1 MSRGFQIIGAAV
13 SPLVVLTVLS
23 VGSGFNPL
31 ASSALAA
38 TTPPDAG
45 DLLRREQELDRLRDL
60 PQTIPLPKKPESRQA
75 APASDSVRI
84 SVKQFRIE
92 GRLQSLTEPEIQAVL
107 KDAIGKS
114 LTYAELTAVVARVT
128 ELYKSKGFFLA
139 RAVLPPQDVTDG
151 VVVIR
156 VIEGPVDPNGGIRFK
171 GDTMRLNQDFAR
183 GVVKQAIGESGA
195 IKESLLERGTLNLN
209 DNPGFATSVLAE
221 PGDTPETVRLVFESV
236 EGPLVVGSVV
246 VDNFGSRYTGD
257 WRYTGNLN
265 INNPSKYGDQVQA
278 SYTNVFDGN
287 FETLK
292 LGYALPIGKDGLR
305 ANVSYTDLSF
315 GVGKE
320 LASLGA
326 KGQAGNTNLTLKYPF
341 YRTQVFTVNGSLAY
355 DWKAL
360 KNESGGAVSSD
371 KRIEVGAA
379 TLSLERADQIGGGGF
394 TLFSVTQSNGDVDLS
409 RNADNLSDDETLG
422 YNTRGSFNKTAYQL
436 VRIQRGNKRISF
448 QAMLSGQFARKNLDG
463 SEDFS
468 LGGPAGVKGYPGGEA
483 SGDEGHKFSFEARY
497 TALTETKVGDW
508 LLQFFYDTGR
518 VKQYKD
524 VSQLSSPP
532 TKNSYGLSS
541 WGLGLNVVAAG
552 KHDVKIGWARV
563 IGSNPGATTDGNNSD
578 GLAKKSRFWVY
589 VSKEF

>member
-1 MSRGFQIIGAAV
+1 MHKWFLVTVALGVRGVVGAVTVGSLAV
-13 SPLVVLTVLS
+13 SLV
-23 VGSGFNPL
+23 
-31 ASSALAA
+31 AQAA
-38 TTPPDAG
+38 TTPPNAG

-60 PQTIPLPKKPESRQA
+60 PRSIPLPRKAAPSA
-75 APASDSVRI
+75 APAPQDSVRI
-84 SVKQFRIE
+84 SVKSFRIE
-92 GRLQSLTEPEIQAVL
+92 GQLDSISEADIQAVL
-107 KDAIGKS
+107 KGAIGQR
-114 LTYAELTAVVARVT
+114 LTYSELLGWVAKVT
-128 ELYKSKGFFLA
+128 ELYKSRGFFLA

-151 VVVIR
+151 VIVVRI
-156 VIEGPVDPNGGIRFK
+156 IEGRLDPQSGTRFK

-183 GVVKQAIGESGA
+183 GVVLEAIGHKGA

-257 WRYTGNLN
+257 WRYTGNVN
-265 INNPSKYGDQVQA
+265 INNPSRYGDQVQA

-287 FETLK
+287 FETIK
-292 LGYALPIGKDGLR
+292 LGYGFPIGKDGLR
-305 ANVSYTDLSF
+305 GNVSYTDLSF

-326 KGQAGNTNLTLKYPF
+326 KGQAGNANATLKYPF
-341 YRTQVFTVNGSLAY
+341 YRTQVMSVNGTLAY

-371 KRIEVGAA
+371 KRIDVGAA
-379 TLSLERADQIGGGGF
+379 TLSWERADQIGGGGF
-394 TLFSVTQSNGDVDLS
+394 TVVSLTRSNGMVDLS

-422 YNTRGSFNKTAYQL
+422 YNTRGSFGKTGYQI
-436 VRIQRGNKRISF
+436 VRIQRGSNRISF
-448 QAMLSGQFARKNLDG
+448 QGTLSGQFADKNLDG
-463 SEDFS
+463 SERFS

-497 TALTETKVGDW
+497 TALTETKVGNW
-508 LLQFFYDTGR
+508 LLQFFYDTGHI
-518 VKQYKD
+518 KKYKD
-524 VSQLSSPP
+524 TSQLSSPP
-532 TKNSYGLSS
+532 TENSYSLSS

-552 KHDVKIGWARV
+552 KHDVKIGWAQV

-578 GLAKKSRFWVY
+578 GLSRNNRFWVY

>member
-1 MSRGFQIIGAAV
+1 MHKWFGVTDALGVRG
-13 SPLVVLTVLS
+13 VVLALTVGTLS
-23 VGSGFNPL
+23 VSL
-31 ASSALAA
+31 VAQAA

-60 PQTIPLPKKPESRQA
+60 PQSIPLPKKAVPSA
-75 APASDSVRI
+75 APAPQDSVRI
-84 SVKQFRIE
+84 SVKSFRIE
-92 GRLQSLTEPEIQAVL
+92 GQLESIPEADIQAVL
-107 KDAIGKS
+107 KGAIGQR
-114 LTYAELTAVVARVT
+114 LTYGELLGWVAKVT
-128 ELYKSKGFFLA
+128 ELYKSRGFFLA

-151 VVVIR
+151 VVVVRI
-156 VIEGPVDPNGGIRFK
+156 IEGRLDPQSGIRFK

-183 GVVKQAIGESGA
+183 GVVLKAIGQKGA

-257 WRYTGNLN
+257 WRYTGNVN
-265 INNPSKYGDQVQA
+265 INNPSRYGDQVQA

-287 FETLK
+287 FETAK
-292 LGYALPIGKDGLR
+292 LGYGFPIGKDGLR
-305 ANVSYTDLSF
+305 GNVSYTDLSF

-326 KGQAGNTNLTLKYPF
+326 KGQAGNTNATLKYPF
-341 YRTQVFTVNGSLAY
+341 YRTQVMSVNGTLAY

-371 KRIEVGAA
+371 KRIDVGAA

-394 TLFSVTQSNGDVDLS
+394 TVVSLTRSNGKVDLS

-422 YNTRGSFNKTAYQL
+422 YNTRGSFGKTGYQI
-436 VRIQRGNKRISF
+436 VRIQRGSKRISF
-448 QAMLSGQFARKNLDG
+448 QGTLSGQFADKNLDG

-518 VKQYKD
+518 IKQYKD
-524 VSQLSSPP
+524 TSQLSSPP
-532 TKNSYGLSS
+532 TKNSYSLSS

-578 GLAKKSRFWVY
+578 GLSKKSRFWVY